1 MNDHEND
8 MNIFDVT
15 RAVDLMKHTVGL
27 NEKYEKKRQFI
38 PWRNYFDG
46 QDDTL
51 DKLTK
56 LGYMNCHT
64 GWVGE
69 PVYQVNVKG
78 FIWLQDYV
86 STEILLSVSSI
97 RGLI

>member
-1 MNDHEND
+1 MSEQDQEMNV
-8 MNIFDVT
+8 FDVT

-27 NEKYEKKRQFI
+27 YDKYEKKRQFT

-51 DKLTK
+51 DKLVEK
-56 LGYMNCHT
+56 GLMNRHT
-64 GWVGE
+64 GWGGE

-78 FIWLQDYV
+78 FIWLQDFV
-86 STEILLSVSSI
+86 TAEILLSVSTM
-97 RGLI
+97 RGMI